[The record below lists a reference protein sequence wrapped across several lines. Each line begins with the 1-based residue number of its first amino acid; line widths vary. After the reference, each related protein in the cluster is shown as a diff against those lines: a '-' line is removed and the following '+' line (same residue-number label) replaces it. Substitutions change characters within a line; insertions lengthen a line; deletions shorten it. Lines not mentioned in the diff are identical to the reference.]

1 MASKRNY
8 RIVDR
13 IIVSKAFRMQSHQL
27 VIFGLRYSFKLCCQ
41 CVVSI
46 TFASL
51 SQPPRPLEK
60 FRDDVLDCS
69 KERDVCYHRDLI
81 TLKNIGS
88 EDCLHL
94 NVYTPARSD
103 ADENLPVMI
112 WIHGGA
118 FQLGSGNSD

>member
-1 MASKRNY
+1 MDFVVN
-8 RIVDR
+8 
-13 IIVSKAFRMQSHQL
+13 AFFL
-27 VIFGLRYSFKLCCQ
+27 IGF
-41 CVVSI
+41 
-46 TFASL
+46 TSL

-60 FRDDVLDCS
+60 FKDDVLDCS
-69 KERDVCYHRDLI
+69 RERDVCFHRDLI